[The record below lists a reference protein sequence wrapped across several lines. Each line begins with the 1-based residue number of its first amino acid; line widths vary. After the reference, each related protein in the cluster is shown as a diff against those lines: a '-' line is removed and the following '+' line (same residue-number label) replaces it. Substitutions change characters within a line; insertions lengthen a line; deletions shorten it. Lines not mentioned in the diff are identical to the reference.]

1 MAMIK
6 AISCERRFFQSFISP
21 SYNKLKLLKKFFIW
35 FDIGFL
41 VKLSMIPM
49 NLALKIKIPIIISM
63 INWLNLVI
71 VFHDDNRDKKKN
83 SPEDPLSQDPT

>member
-6 AISCERRFFQSFISP
+6 AISCEPGFCQS

-49 NLALKIKIPIIISM
+49 NLGLKM
-63 INWLNLVI
+63 DQNLGYIHIFVI
-71 VFHDDNRDKKKN
+71 LFMN
-83 SPEDPLSQDPT
+83 EI

>member
-1 MAMIK
+1 MISK
-6 AISCERRFFQSFISP
+6 SWNDEWLSDGHDKSYILWARILPVQ

-49 NLALKIKIPIIISM
+49 NLGLKM
-63 INWLNLVI
+63 DQNLDYIHIFVI
-71 VFHDDNRDKKKN
+71 LFMN
-83 SPEDPLSQDPT
+83 EI